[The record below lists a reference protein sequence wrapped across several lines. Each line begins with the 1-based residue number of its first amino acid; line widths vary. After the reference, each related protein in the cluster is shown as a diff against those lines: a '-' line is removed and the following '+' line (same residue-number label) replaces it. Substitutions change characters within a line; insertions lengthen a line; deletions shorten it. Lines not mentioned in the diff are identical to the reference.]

1 MRYQDRIDFADSFK
15 TIWHFSNI
23 YVAGTSYFPILGAA
37 FKPNPLGM
45 WIAYQRRDL
54 ADNKGEIYV
63 PILAGEDM
71 PQGDQIL
78 ESFES

>member
-1 MRYQDRIDFADSFK
+1 
-15 TIWHFSNI
+15 
-23 YVAGTSYFPILGAA
+23 
-37 FKPNPLGM
+37 M

-78 ESFES
+78 ESFAS